1 MTIIV
6 KTNTWIRDSHKLFDH
21 SEQNQFKYYKQL
33 FTVSDSIFFIR
44 IYDISNIKV
53 LKNIEEL
60 DEPYEPMFHI
70 VKTLDHEWYINEIN
84 TRYINEIN
92 EINTRQKIWLLTST
106 SGYNLKEKDIIKLGN
121 IKFKINKLVT
131 ESFVSTVYTNR
142 SITAD
147 QEKYVCRIC
156 YEEDDQL
163 MINPCCCKGTNKYV
177 HLKCHYN
184 WVGTIY
190 NPLTNT
196 RPSCHTCKSIY
207 NNHIKIG
214 SRTIS
219 CYDILMF
226 PNLSYVMP
234 EDIQVPYI
242 ELEKISDTN
251 EKYILSVA
259 NKNILFGRSHKCHV
273 IINDVTISKVHAM
286 ISYYNGKFILFD
298 NNSKFGT
305 MIYIKSPF
313 KIDFNTLPIN
323 LQIGRTVFTINKNTD
338 TLPS

>member
-1 MTIIV
+1 
-6 KTNTWIRDSHKLFDH
+6 
-21 SEQNQFKYYKQL
+21 
-33 FTVSDSIFFIR
+33 
-44 IYDISNIKV
+44 
-53 LKNIEEL
+53 
-60 DEPYEPMFHI
+60 
-70 VKTLDHEWYINEIN
+70 
-84 TRYINEIN
+84 
-92 EINTRQKIWLLTST
+92 
-106 SGYNLKEKDIIKLGN
+106 
-121 IKFKINKLVT
+121 
-131 ESFVSTVYTNR
+131 
-142 SITAD
+142 
-147 QEKYVCRIC
+147 
-156 YEEDDQL
+156 

-184 WVGTIY
+184 WVETIY

-207 NNHIKIG
+207 NNYIKIG

-242 ELEKISDTN
+242 ELEKISDSN

-273 IINDVTISKVHAM
+273 IINDETISKVHAM

-305 MIYIKSPF
+305 MIYIKTPF
-313 KIDFNTLPIN
+313 KIDLNTLPIN